1 MDLLS
6 RSPVSFT
13 HPYFLL
19 LLLALPLF
27 GYYARRHKRVP
38 RGPWPLALWLRLT
51 VAALLVLALA
61 GLRVPAPARSVAAV
75 FVVDQSA
82 SVPVDIREAAR
93 HWVRQALAAQGPDD
107 VAGIVV
113 FDREA
118 RVELPLGKHRDHAAW
133 AEYTGGAA
141 PDTAP
146 ALERSEGTDVA
157 AALELAAGLLP
168 HPQSGPLRRLVL
180 LTDGNETLGDA
191 QRALERPPLR
201 DVEVAV
207 LALPGRLQDAGI
219 VGLTVPPA
227 LREGEP
233 AEIRVAVLSPAAGEA
248 TLKVWARGGSMEHL
262 IFDGR
267 VELEHG
273 PKEVVVNAGDLPQGT
288 WAFRALLEPAN
299 DSRPENNES
308 WAYTIV
314 QEPARVLLVEGA
326 PGEAAAVHAALARAK
341 IRVDSLR
348 PQQLPR
354 QLEPLLAY
362 EAIVLANVHGS
373 ELRRDQMTLLQRF
386 VAERGRGLVV
396 IGGDRTFGLGEYQDT
411 PLEELLPVTVQPP
424 DRDQV
429 ASLALL
435 LVIDRSGSMSALDTL
450 DRRASRMDLAKEGAI
465 LAVETL
471 KEGDQV
477 GVIAF
482 DYTPRWAADFRT
494 IRGPGDTRAVADRI
508 AVIQPDGGTDIFAA
522 LELAHRGLQQV
533 SARVKHIILLT
544 DGESSPAGF
553 PSLMNAMRRAGI
565 TVSAVGVSAPENGV
579 RLLQDVTRRGQ
590 GRLYTTNSAS
600 DVPRIMTQEARLAG
614 KSFKQERDFKPRLA
628 AAAPAVR
635 GLVPAEFPLLHGYVR
650 VTPKPGSETVLTSD
664 QEEVVLSQWQFG
676 LGRSLVWTPDAQ
688 GEWAKDW
695 AAAPQFQQLWPQAV
709 RWTMP
714 APVAPGLSIS
724 IRGDGETATIRVE
737 AFEANGEFRSLL
749 QTYADVALPDG
760 SGKRVPLP
768 QVAPGRYEG
777 RLALAGPGVYFLR
790 VSQLADDGEVMAAQ
804 TTGYALPHLPEY
816 QLLAPNRALLER
828 LAATTGGPT
837 VSQPL
842 EAWRRDTRRASQ
854 PQDVWSYLLMAALA
868 FFVVDVAARRLRFA
882 VDDWL
887 AVRAAAR
894 RLARAP
900 WRQWRLPR
908 PTLHP
913 VQSGRR

>member
-1 MDLLS
+1 M
-6 RSPVSFT
+6 
-13 HPYFLL
+13 
-19 LLLALPLF
+19 
-27 GYYARRHKRVP
+27 
-38 RGPWPLALWLRLT
+38 LT
-51 VAALLVLALA
+51 VFSERRSDLVVTSREVRAEGVISLTLAD
-61 GLRVPAPARSVAAV
+61 P
-75 FVVDQSA
+75 
-82 SVPVDIREAAR
+82 
-93 HWVRQALAAQGPDD
+93 
-107 VAGIVV
+107 
-113 FDREA
+113 
-118 RVELPLGKHRDHAAW
+118 
-133 AEYTGGAA
+133 
-141 PDTAP
+141 
-146 ALERSEGTDVA
+146 
-157 AALELAAGLLP
+157 
-168 HPQSGPLRRLVL
+168 
-180 LTDGNETLGDA
+180 GDA
-191 QRALERPPLR
+191 QLPAWTPGAHIDLLLDDVIRQYSLCGPPGDQHTWR
-201 DVEVAV
+201 IAV
-207 LALPGRLQDAGI
+207 LLDVNG
-219 VGLTVPPA
+219 
-227 LREGEP
+227 
-233 AEIRVAVLSPAAGEA
+233 
-248 TLKVWARGGSMEHL
+248 RGGS
-262 IFDGR
+262 
-267 VELEHG
+267 
-273 PKEVVVNAGDLPQGT
+273 
-288 WAFRALLEPAN
+288 
-299 DSRPENNES
+299 
-308 WAYTIV
+308 
-314 QEPARVLLVEGA
+314 ARV
-326 PGEAAAVHAALARAK
+326 H
-341 IRVDSLR
+341 
-348 PQQLPR
+348 Q
-354 QLEPLLAY
+354 
-362 EAIVLANVHGS
+362 
-373 ELRRDQMTLLQRF
+373 
-386 VAERGRGLVV
+386 
-396 IGGDRTFGLGEYQDT
+396 
-411 PLEELLPVTVQPP
+411 
-424 DRDQV
+424 
-429 ASLALL
+429 
-435 LVIDRSGSMSALDTL
+435 
-450 DRRASRMDLAKEGAI
+450 
-465 LAVETL
+465 TL

-565 TVSAVGVSAPENGV
+565 TVSAVGVSAP
-579 RLLQDVTRRGQ
+579 
-590 GRLYTTNSAS
+590 

-714 APVAPGLSIS
+714 APVAPGLTIS

-737 AFEANGEFRSLL
+737 AYEANGEFRSLL

-837 VSQPL
+837 VSQPP
-842 EAWRRDTRRASQ
+842 EAWRRDTRHASQ

-868 FFVVDVAARRLRFA
+868 LFVVDAAARRLRFA

-887 AVRAAAR
+887 AVRATAS